1 MCARYEMLIPDAERD
16 ELHLKIWNYLSW
28 LQGRL
33 VDLDEADSAVSV
45 RGAME
50 DDDDLAEDGGGK
62 KKKEKM

>member
-1 MCARYEMLIPDAERD
+1 MLIPDAERD

-33 VDLDEADSAVSV
+33 VDLDEADSAVK
-45 RGAME
+45 AME